1 MIPREVKGPER
12 NTERSGPQLM
22 RDIRPG
28 STRFLE
34 AMQTP
39 FSGFLL
45 IVGGVGSFFAP
56 VILDPVVVL
65 ALVLAA
71 YVLTRPTVL
80 PMRLPSYARGRDRN
94 HPSPRDRSPQKP
106 AGIFYLGADFRTGQQ
121 IWLTNEDCRQHGVV
135 PGTTGA
141 GKTYTLVSMVTNSLI
156 HGSGFIFVDG
166 KADNSLYAMLYSQ
179 ARRFNREDDVVAL
192 NFLVASGNRDTNTF
206 NPFASCN
213 ADVLRELL
221 VSQIERNPQGGSND
235 PNGIFLSRAVALL
248 GALAPVLVWLRDHRN
263 IPIDIEKIRF
273 ATELRSVIALAL
285 HARYRT
291 RDPEA
296 GTYKEIDLKEEPA
309 IPAAYLFP
317 LQAYLG
323 ETGGFD
329 VGSFGKDSSAA
340 KIEEALRR
348 SDEPARQHSFAVMHF
363 SQTFTQMAV
372 SLGHIFKVESS
383 DIDMRD
389 IVLNRRILA
398 VNLPTLENSGESTAA
413 LGKIVVATLRNMM
426 AQTLGAD
433 LEGNFDDIIANNA
446 AESSTPFPVIFD
458 EVGYYAVTS
467 MDKMMAMGRKLG
479 LFFLLGFQEIVALK
493 VRMGES
499 ALSMLGNANLQI
511 ITRLQEGS
519 ETRSYIE
526 KTAGDTYVTQASRFD
541 ATGVGGYS
549 ESMQAEVR
557 QVSRVD
563 WQDVRGLIEGEA
575 IMLYGRFRVYAKTF
589 DAEPKAQGSLRIN
602 RPVALLPA
610 NKAVGPGS
618 TDWLSRAREALL
630 TPLVVPS
637 NGAASGAFDRLI
649 EALAPA
655 IDKVFAGP
663 VPSDTDIQLGI
674 AGVFSGVDSE
684 LTRPGIYYQAFQVFP
699 ESPESAA
706 GAKSRLRPARYDIE
720 RVLLQRVRPTQPG
733 TKATGTAS
741 ASSETEPAR
750 AMIEGQLASL
760 SKLTAQIPGEELAIQ
775 ARLGG
780 IEIRTYLSSLDHL
793 IIALKGLRDS
803 GESGRQDSA
812 TTTTESDVK
821 APVDGTGS
829 VPAGAAE
836 EAAESD
842 RGSKDGQRPASP
854 IVTAGDQQAGAQ
866 REVTV
871 ETEVQPDGGVMIEP
885 VPSVQQRAG
894 PGP

>member
-1 MIPREVKGPER
+1 MIPREVKGPEA
-12 NTERSGPQLM
+12 NTERAGPQLT

-28 STRFLE
+28 SVRFLQ
-34 AMQTP
+34 ALQTP
-39 FSGFLL
+39 LSGFLL
-45 IVGGVGSFFAP
+45 IAGGVGSFLAP

-65 ALVLAA
+65 AVIIAT
-71 YVLTRPTVL
+71 YVLTRPTIL

-141 GKTYTLVSMVTNSLI
+141 GKTYTLVSMVANSLI

-221 VSQIERNPQGGSND
+221 VSQIERNPQGGAND
-235 PNGIFLSRAVALL
+235 PNGVFLSRAVALL
-248 GALAPVLVWLRDHRN
+248 GALAPVLVWLRDNRN
-263 IPIDIEKIRF
+263 IPIDIEKIRL

-285 HARYRT
+285 HAKYRL

-296 GTYKEIDLKEEPA
+296 GTFTEIDLKEEPA
-309 IPAAYLFP
+309 IPPAYLFP

-329 VGSFGKDSSAA
+329 VGSFGKDTSAA

-446 AESSTPFPVIFD
+446 AESPTPFPVIFD

-519 ETRSYIE
+519 ETRTYIE

-549 ESMQAEVR
+549 EGMQAEVR

-589 DAEPKAQGSLRIN
+589 DAEPKAQGALRIN
-602 RPVALLPA
+602 RPLALLPA
-610 NKAVGPGS
+610 GKQSGVTREGWVQAALTALQDDRPVAAEPGGPFEAIIRSLEPAIKAVMVKTGS
-618 TDWLSRAREALL
+618 GELVGEAGD
-630 TPLVVPS
+630 T
-637 NGAASGAFDRLI
+637 AFGDAI
-649 EALAPA
+649 TAALADLDPDMRA
-655 IDKVFAGP
+655 
-663 VPSDTDIQLGI
+663 
-674 AGVFSGVDSE
+674 
-684 LTRPGIYYQAFQVFP
+684 PGLYYQAFQVFP
-699 ESPESAA
+699 RMPDDEKE
-706 GAKSRLRPARYDIE
+706 GDERKRPRYDLK
-720 RVLLQRVRPTQPG
+720 RFMLQRSVIHRDDA
-733 TKATGTAS
+733 KTAEGKPVDGA
-741 ASSETEPAR
+741 ASDQLSLPAGR
-750 AMIEGQLASL
+750 NLMTL
-760 SKLTAQIPGEELAIQ
+760 IPDEELRIQ
-775 ARLGG
+775 AALGG
-780 IEIRTYLSSLDHL
+780 IAVQAYLTSLDHL
-793 IIALKGLRDS
+793 ISVFGQAIPPS
-803 GESGRQDSA
+803 GSTEPGEVVLMADLPVPPAQESGSADDPSTPGQAGKGKQGAANLAQGAPPAPSASSASHDSA
-812 TTTTESDVK
+812 TAT
-821 APVDGTGS
+821 
-829 VPAGAAE
+829 
-836 EAAESD
+836 
-842 RGSKDGQRPASP
+842 
-854 IVTAGDQQAGAQ
+854 
-866 REVTV
+866 
-871 ETEVQPDGGVMIEP
+871 ETEPAPDATI
-885 VPSVQQRAG
+885 QRRMS
-894 PGP
+894 PGQ

>member
-1 MIPREVKGPER
+1 MIPREVKGPEA
-12 NTERSGPQLM
+12 NTERAGPQLT

-28 STRFLE
+28 SVRFLQ
-34 AMQTP
+34 ALQTP
-39 FSGFLL
+39 LSGFLL
-45 IVGGVGSFFAP
+45 IAGGVGSFFAP

-65 ALVLAA
+65 AVIIAT
-71 YVLTRPTVL
+71 YVLTRPTIL

-141 GKTYTLVSMVTNSLI
+141 GKTYTLVSMVANSLI

-221 VSQIERNPQGGSND
+221 VSQIERNPQGGAND
-235 PNGIFLSRAVALL
+235 PNGVFLSRAVALL
-248 GALAPVLVWLRDHRN
+248 GALAPVLVWLRDNRN
-263 IPIDIEKIRF
+263 IPIDIEKIRL

-285 HARYRT
+285 HSKYRL

-296 GTYKEIDLKEEPA
+296 GTFTEIDLKEEPA
-309 IPAAYLFP
+309 IPPAYLFP

-446 AESSTPFPVIFD
+446 AESATPFPVIFD

-541 ATGVGGYS
+541 ATGLGGYS
-549 ESMQAEVR
+549 EGMQAEVR

-589 DAEPKAQGSLRIN
+589 DAEPKAQGALRIN
-602 RPVALLPA
+602 RPLALLPA
-610 NKAVGPGS
+610 AKQSGVTRDGWVQAALTALQDDRPVAAEPGGPFEAIIRSLEPAIKAVMVKTGS
-618 TDWLSRAREALL
+618 GELVGEAGD
-630 TPLVVPS
+630 TAI
-637 NGAASGAFDRLI
+637 GDAITA
-649 EALAPA
+649 ALADLDPDMRA
-655 IDKVFAGP
+655 
-663 VPSDTDIQLGI
+663 
-674 AGVFSGVDSE
+674 
-684 LTRPGIYYQAFQVFP
+684 PGIYYQAFQVFP
-699 ESPESAA
+699 RMPDDEKE
-706 GAKSRLRPARYDIE
+706 GDERKRPRYDLK
-720 RVLLQRVRPTQPG
+720 RFMLQRSVIHRDDA
-733 TKATGTAS
+733 KTAEGKPVDGA
-741 ASSETEPAR
+741 ASDQLSLPAGR
-750 AMIEGQLASL
+750 NLMTL
-760 SKLTAQIPGEELAIQ
+760 IPDEELRIQ
-775 ARLGG
+775 AALGG
-780 IEIRTYLSSLDHL
+780 ISVRDYLISLDYL
-793 IIALKGLRDS
+793 IETFRQAIPPS
-803 GESGRQDSA
+803 GSTEQGDAVAMAAPPIPPTQHRA
-812 TTTTESDVK
+812 TTDDPAASDAREAGQGEAGQGVQDAAAPGQD
-821 APVDGTGS
+821 APVGSPVLNGGTGEDQS
-829 VPAGAAE
+829 KPAPDDATAT
-836 EAAESD
+836 
-842 RGSKDGQRPASP
+842 QRRFSP
-854 IVTAGDQQAGAQ
+854 G
-866 REVTV
+866 R
-871 ETEVQPDGGVMIEP
+871 
-885 VPSVQQRAG
+885 
-894 PGP
+894 

>member
-1 MIPREVKGPER
+1 
-12 NTERSGPQLM
+12 
-22 RDIRPG
+22 
-28 STRFLE
+28 
-34 AMQTP
+34 
-39 FSGFLL
+39 
-45 IVGGVGSFFAP
+45 
-56 VILDPVVVL
+56 
-65 ALVLAA
+65 
-71 YVLTRPTVL
+71 
-80 PMRLPSYARGRDRN
+80 
-94 HPSPRDRSPQKP
+94 
-106 AGIFYLGADFRTGQQ
+106 
-121 IWLTNEDCRQHGVV
+121 
-135 PGTTGA
+135 GA
-141 GKTYTLVSMVTNSLI
+141 GKTYTLVSMVANSLI

-221 VSQIERNPQGGSND
+221 VSQIERNPQGGAND
-235 PNGIFLSRAVALL
+235 PNGVFLSRAVALL
-248 GALAPVLVWLRDHRN
+248 GALAPVLVWLRDNRN
-263 IPIDIEKIRF
+263 IPIDIEKIRL

-285 HARYRT
+285 HAKYRL

-296 GTYKEIDLKEEPA
+296 GTFTEIDLKEEPA
-309 IPAAYLFP
+309 IPPAYLFP

-329 VGSFGKDSSAA
+329 VGSFGKDTSAA

-511 ITRLQEGS
+511 IKG
-519 ETRSYIE
+519 
-526 KTAGDTYVTQASRFD
+526 
-541 ATGVGGYS
+541 
-549 ESMQAEVR
+549 MQAEVR

-589 DAEPKAQGSLRIN
+589 DAEPKAQGALRIN
-602 RPVALLPA
+602 RPLALLPA
-610 NKAVGPGS
+610 GKQAGMTRAGWVQAALTALKEDAPATAGPG
-618 TDWLSRAREALL
+618 
-630 TPLVVPS
+630 
-637 NGAASGAFDRLI
+637 GAFEAIIRSLAPTI
-649 EALAPA
+649 EAVMLKAAPDALVGEAGDAAFGGAVAAALAGIDPA
-655 IDKVFAGP
+655 MRA
-663 VPSDTDIQLGI
+663 
-674 AGVFSGVDSE
+674 
-684 LTRPGIYYQAFQVFP
+684 PGLYYQAFQVFP
-699 ESPESAA
+699 RMPENAPDGDGRKRPRYDLKRFMLQRPVIHRDDAKA
-706 GAKSRLRPARYDIE
+706 GAGRPVEGAPPD
-720 RVLLQRVRPTQPG
+720 QQPL
-733 TKATGTAS
+733 
-741 ASSETEPAR
+741 PAGR
-750 AMIEGQLASL
+750 NLMTL
-760 SKLTAQIPGEELAIQ
+760 IPDEELRIQ
-775 ARLGG
+775 AALGG
-780 IEIRTYLSSLDHL
+780 IAVQAYLASLDHL
-793 IIALKGLRDS
+793 IAVFGQAIPPS
-803 GESGRQDSA
+803 GSTEPGDVVLMAELSVPPAHESGSA
-812 TTTTESDVK
+812 DDPSTPGQAGKREQ
-821 APVDGTGS
+821 
-829 VPAGAAE
+829 GAANRAQGARCNNP
-836 EAAESD
+836 AAHEPGTMI
-842 RGSKDGQRPASP
+842 RQGRVPC
-854 IVTAGDQQAGAQ
+854 TA
-866 REVTV
+866 
-871 ETEVQPDGGVMIEP
+871 
-885 VPSVQQRAG
+885 
-894 PGP
+894 

>member
-1 MIPREVKGPER
+1 MIPREVKGPET
-12 NTERSGPQLM
+12 NTERAGPQLT

-28 STRFLE
+28 SVRFLQ
-34 AMQTP
+34 ALQTP
-39 FSGFLL
+39 LSGFLL
-45 IVGGVGSFFAP
+45 IAGGVGSFFAP

-65 ALVLAA
+65 AIIIAT
-71 YVLTRPTVL
+71 YVLTRPTIL

-106 AGIFYLGADFRTGQQ
+106 GGIFYLGADFKTGQQ

-141 GKTYTLVSMVTNSLI
+141 GKTYTLVSMVANSLI

-221 VSQIERNPQGGSND
+221 VSQIERNPQGGAND
-235 PNGIFLSRAVALL
+235 PNGVFLSRAVALL
-248 GALAPVLVWLRDHRN
+248 GALAPVLVWLRDNRN
-263 IPIDIEKIRF
+263 IPIDIEKIRL

-285 HARYRT
+285 HSKYRL

-296 GTYKEIDLKEEPA
+296 GTFTEVDLKEEPA
-309 IPAAYLFP
+309 IPPAYLFP

-446 AESSTPFPVIFD
+446 AESATPFPVIFD

-519 ETRSYIE
+519 ETRTYIE

-549 ESMQAEVR
+549 EGMQAEVR

-589 DAEPKAQGSLRIN
+589 DAEPKAQGALRIN
-602 RPVALLPA
+602 RPLPLLPA
-610 NKAVGPGS
+610 GKQGGMTRAGWVQAALAALKESPRVDTQPGGPF
-618 TDWLSRAREALL
+618 EALIGAL
-630 TPLVVPS
+630 TPAIEAAMLKTAPGALVGEAGDTAF
-637 NGAASGAFDRLI
+637 GAAATTACASLDPAMR
-649 EALAPA
+649 AP
-655 IDKVFAGP
+655 G
-663 VPSDTDIQLGI
+663 T
-674 AGVFSGVDSE
+674 
-684 LTRPGIYYQAFQVFP
+684 YYQVFQVFP
-699 ESPESAA
+699 RLPEYETEGEAP
-706 GAKSRLRPARYDIE
+706 RRPRYDLKGF
-720 RVLLQRVRPTQPG
+720 LLQRPVIHRDD
-733 TKATGTAS
+733 TKAAAG
-741 ASSETEPAR
+741 R
-750 AMIEGQLASL
+750 
-760 SKLTAQIPGEELAIQ
+760 PGEGAAPDQQIVPMGRNLMTLIPEEETRIQ
-775 ARLGG
+775 AALGG
-780 IEIRTYLSSLDHL
+780 IAVQSYLESLDHL
-793 IIALKGLRDS
+793 IETFRAAIPA
-803 GESGRQDSA
+803 
-812 TTTTESDVK
+812 SD
-821 APVDGTGS
+821 
-829 VPAGAAE
+829 PAMPREIVRMAGPPGAA
-836 EAAESD
+836 D
-842 RGSKDGQRPASP
+842 QDTG
-854 IVTAGDQQAGAQ
+854 TAGDSSTGGGAGKGDKGTIEPTPRQQAGPAAANDRASSIGSEPDRDAAVQ
-866 REVTV
+866 RRL
-871 ETEVQPDGGVMIEP
+871 
-885 VPSVQQRAG
+885 S
-894 PGP
+894 PGQ